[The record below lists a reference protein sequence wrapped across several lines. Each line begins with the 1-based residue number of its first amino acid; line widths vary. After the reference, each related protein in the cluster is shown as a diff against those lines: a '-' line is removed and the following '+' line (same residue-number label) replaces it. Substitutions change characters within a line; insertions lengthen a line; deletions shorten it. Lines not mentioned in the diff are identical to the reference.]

1 MARVQNTSQKG
12 KQTSNKPQA
21 KQPVNPKSKV
31 ELAKTNPKREPT
43 KNEIMFFRIGM
54 IVIALTMIIGTV
66 VILIR
71 YFMNEE
77 AEKGVFDDYIHL
89 TAENFQIL
97 TADDGFGSFGQ
108 RDFYQG
114 VVGYED
120 LNEKLASNDI
130 MYVYFYRSS
139 DVNEETVEVIKAIED
154 FDEYAF
160 FLVDI
165 DQNPNL
171 FQTPG
176 IEYLGLS
183 STSNHMLL
191 TFNYNPVNTED
202 DPFILW
208 TTTSNILIDLGKL

>member
-12 KQTSNKPQA
+12 KQISNKPQA

-89 TAENFQIL
+89 TAEDFRIL
-97 TADDGFGSFGQ
+97 TADDGLGTLGQ
-108 RDFYQG
+108 RDYFQG
-114 VVGYED
+114 VDGYEE
-120 LNEKLASNDI
+120 LNEKLAANDI
-130 MYVYFYRSS
+130 IYVYFYRSS
-139 DVNEETVEVIKAIED
+139 EINEEAVEMIKAIED
-154 FDEYAF
+154 FEEYSF
-160 FLVDI
+160 FFIDI

-176 IEYLGLS
+176 IEYLELS
-183 STSNHMLL
+183 ETANHMFLKYD
-191 TFNYNPVNTED
+191 YNPVNTEED
-202 DPFILW
+202 HFVLW